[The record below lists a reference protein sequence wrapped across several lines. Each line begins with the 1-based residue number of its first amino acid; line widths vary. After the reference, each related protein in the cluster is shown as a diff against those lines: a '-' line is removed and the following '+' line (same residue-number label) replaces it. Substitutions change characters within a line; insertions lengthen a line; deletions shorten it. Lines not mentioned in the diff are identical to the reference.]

1 MFSAYFLIWIFR
13 LLSDTAYVPDSPL
26 LAVDDERPRL

>member
-13 LLSDTAYVPDSPL
+13 LFTDTAHPWNVPL
-26 LAVDDERPRL
+26 LATDDDRPRS

>member
-13 LLSDTAYVPDSPL
+13 LLNATTHLRNTHL
-26 LAVDDERPRL
+26 LALEEDRPRL